1 MKYLCLGYFDP
12 EKMDASPKAE
22 IETVLS
28 ECQPHLKELY
38 KSGQVIMDVGVEL
51 EVKCLKRMN
60 GKVEVT
66 EGPFAKT
73 NEMIGSVF
81 IIEALDIKEAIRV
94 ASLHPT
100 TQLDA
105 GEQFNW
111 RIEIRPIHYFE
122 KRE

>member
-1 MKYLCLGYFDP
+1 MKYLCLGYFNP
-12 EKMDASPKAE
+12 EKMDALPKAE

-38 KSGQVIMDVGVEL
+38 KSGQVIMDVGVDL

>member
-1 MKYLCLGYFDP
+1 MFGLLQPRENG
-12 EKMDASPKAE
+12 
-22 IETVLS
+22 
-28 ECQPHLKELY
+28 CQPQGGDRNCPERMSTHLKELY
-38 KSGQVIMDVGVEL
+38 KSGQVIMDVGVDL

-66 EGPFAKT
+66 EGPFDKT

-81 IIEALDIKEAIRV
+81 IIEALDIKDAIRV
-94 ASLHPT
+94 VSLHPT